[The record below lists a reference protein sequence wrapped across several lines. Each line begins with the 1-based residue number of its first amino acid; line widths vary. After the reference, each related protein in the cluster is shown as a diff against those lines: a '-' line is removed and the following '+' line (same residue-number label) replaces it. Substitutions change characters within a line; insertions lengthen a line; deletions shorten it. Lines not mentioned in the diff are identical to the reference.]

1 MRTAG
6 TVLWRDIA
14 ERLATEIRSGAWAVG
29 ERLPPEEALAA
40 RFGVNRHTL
49 RQAVASLAEAGLI
62 RVRQGRGTFVNT
74 APALE
79 YRVGA
84 RTRYTERVTQQNRLP
99 DGRLLGSSLRPA
111 EAEAAARLQCEEG
124 RPLIVLELLR
134 MADGL
139 PISLVTT
146 HFPAARFAGIDR
158 QFEAHR
164 SITQALLHF
173 GVQDYRRS
181 FTRVSARL
189 PGKEEAARLHQPP
202 REPLLVVEGV
212 NVDPAGCPIEYSIAR
227 CPAER
232 LQVVMES

>member
-14 ERLATEIRSGAWAVG
+14 ERLAADIRADTWRIG
-29 ERLPPEEALAA
+29 ERLPPEDALAA

-62 RVRQGRGTFVNT
+62 RVRQGRGTFVNA

-79 YRVGA
+79 YRIGA
-84 RTRYTERVTQQNRLP
+84 HTRYTERVTQQNRLP
-99 DGRLLGSSLRPA
+99 DGRLLGAALCPA
-111 EAEAAARLQCEEG
+111 SAEAAARLACAEG
-124 RPLIVLELLR
+124 TSLVVLELLR

-146 HFPAARFAGIDR
+146 HFPAARFTGIET

-164 SITQALLHF
+164 SVTQALWHF
-173 GVQDYRRS
+173 GIEDYRRS

-189 PGKEEAARLHQPP
+189 PRKEETGRLNQPV
-202 REPLLVVEGV
+202 REPLIVVEGV
-212 NVDPAGCPIEYSIAR
+212 NVDPQGCPIEYSIAR

>member
-1 MRTAG
+1 MRLAG

-14 ERLATEIRSGAWAVG
+14 ERLATEIRGGAWAAG
-29 ERLPPEEALAA
+29 ERLPAEEALAA

-49 RQAVASLAEAGLI
+49 RQAMASLAEAGLI
-62 RVRQGRGTFVNT
+62 RVRQGRGTFVNA

-79 YRVGA
+79 YRIGA
-84 RTRYTERVTQQNRLP
+84 RTRYTERVTQQNRLA
-99 DGRLLGSSLRPA
+99 DGRLLASATRPA
-111 EAEAAARLQCEEG
+111 GAEAALRLGCAEG
-124 RPLIVLELLR
+124 TPLLVLELLR

-146 HFPAARFAGIDR
+146 HFPSPRFTGIDH
-158 QFEAHR
+158 QFGRHR
-164 SITQALLHF
+164 SITQALRHF
-173 GVQDYRRS
+173 GIEDFRRS

-189 PGKEEAARLHQPP
+189 PAREEAARLRQPP
-202 REPLLVVEGV
+202 GEPLLVVEGV

-232 LQVVMES
+232 LQVVMEN

>member
-14 ERLATEIRSGAWAVG
+14 ERLATDIRSGAWAVG
-29 ERLPPEEALAA
+29 ERLPPEEALAT

-62 RVRQGRGTFVNT
+62 RVRQGRGTFVSA

-79 YRVGA
+79 YRIGA

-111 EAEAAARLQCEEG
+111 DAEVAARLQCMEG
-124 RPLIVLELLR
+124 TSLIVLELLR

-146 HFPAARFAGIDR
+146 HFPTARFAGIDQ

-173 GVQDYRRS
+173 GVRDYRRS

-189 PGKEEAARLHQPP
+189 PGKEEAARLRQPP

-212 NVDPAGCPIEYSIAR
+212 NVDPTGTPIEYSIAR